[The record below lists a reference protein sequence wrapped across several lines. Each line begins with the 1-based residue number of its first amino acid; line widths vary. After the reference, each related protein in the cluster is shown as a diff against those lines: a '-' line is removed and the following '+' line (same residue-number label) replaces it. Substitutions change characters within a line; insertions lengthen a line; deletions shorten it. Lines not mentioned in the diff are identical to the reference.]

1 MHCECTHRILQRN
14 KSMCGCM
21 LACVPVQGAKAAKMA
36 EFEKRQAEAAEKQRE
51 KEKLMEAELERQEK
65 ERQVREA
72 KRISAMQEAIR
83 TGIPYQTPL
92 DPPSGPPTTPLPAW
106 NPGEPRPEGWQ
117 GHIHP
122 PRGVEGS

>member
-1 MHCECTHRILQRN
+1 MTNTTCWVPKPTHDVHTLTHALCMHAPRLPTH

-83 TGIPYQTPL
+83 WVPWVS
-92 DPPSGPPTTPLPAW
+92 PPERLEIGNLFHHQLS
-106 NPGEPRPEGWQ
+106 
-117 GHIHP
+117 
-122 PRGVEGS
+122 

>member
-1 MHCECTHRILQRN
+1 
-14 KSMCGCM
+14 M

-83 TGIPYQTPL
+83 WVPWVS
-92 DPPSGPPTTPLPAW
+92 PPERLEIGNLFHHQLS
-106 NPGEPRPEGWQ
+106 
-117 GHIHP
+117 
-122 PRGVEGS
+122 